1 MAKEVYGKALR
12 AYFNGD
18 HKAKLTVMSDVA
30 ETDYWPLS
38 EFFHSWDDMCGI
50 ERRALTLAHGRTL
63 DAGAGSGSHSL
74 WLQGNGVQVDA
85 LDISPESA
93 AIMRERGVSRVIEGD
108 FYSFEADGKYDTL
121 LFLMNGVGLAGSVDG
136 LDSFLSRC
144 KSLLAPGG
152 QILMDSSN
160 LIYLY
165 ENEDGSFSLP
175 LGGRYYGELTYTYKF
190 RGLQSDPFDW
200 VFVDQETLE
209 DAARRNG
216 LKMEIVLEGDHY
228 DYLARLVANE

>member
-1 MAKEVYGKALR
+1 MAKDVYGKALR
-12 AYFNGD
+12 AYFDGD
-18 HKAKLTVMSDVA
+18 HKAELTVKSDVA

-38 EFFHSWDDMCGI
+38 EFFHSWDEMGGI
-50 ERRALTLAHGRTL
+50 ERRALSLACGRTL

-74 WLQGNGVQVDA
+74 WLQGNGIDVDA
-85 LDISPESA
+85 LDISSEA
-93 AIMRERGVSRVIEGD
+93 ANIMRERGITNVIEGD
-108 FYSFEADGKYDTL
+108 FFSFEAQGKYDTL

-136 LDSFLSRC
+136 LDVFLLRC

-175 LGGRYYGELTYTYKF
+175 LGGRYYGELTYTYEF

-200 VFVDQETLE
+200 VFVDPETLE
-209 DAARRNG
+209 DAARRHG
-216 LKMEIVLEGDHY
+216 LKMEIVSEGEHY
-228 DYLARLVANE
+228 DYLARLVVNE